1 MTYLRLV
8 QSPPGVAPV
17 APDQACLDAFQ
28 RELDYIWRTLRRLGV
43 PPSEIEDVAQ
53 DVFLA
58 LRASWTDYDQSRPR
72 RPYLFGIAFRI
83 ASAGRRKR
91 GREVALGMIVV
102 LDSTPDP
109 ADALETKQARALVL
123 AALERVPLNRRAV
136 LVMHDLDG
144 VPMVDVAAT
153 LSIPLFTAYS
163 RLRKARKELESA
175 IRRFVREDVRR

>member
-72 RPYLFGIAFRI
+72 L
-83 ASAGRRKR
+83 RRR
-91 GREVALGMIVV
+91 SGREVALGMIEV